1 MKLWQD
7 LLGSDVG
14 LMSFAVIVGVF
25 AIAGYIAMFVRR
37 KMRDDPG
44 R

>member
-14 LMSFAVIVGVF
+14 LMSFAVIIGVF
-25 AIAGYIAMFVRR
+25 VIAGYLAVFIRR
-37 KMRDDPG
+37 KIRDDDVA
-44 R
+44 